1 MSRIHEA
8 MQKAALE
15 APAAP
20 VADVAAFP
28 FEPEPPSQREVK
40 SVPASALS
48 SFAQVTASA
57 PAFAVP
63 LQFDDLQKR
72 CARPEWRPDP
82 NLLVFANPAVSSVGA
97 EQFRTLRSRLYQLRS
112 NQPLRKILVTS
123 AVSGEGKTFVA
134 TNLAQAIVRQRDR
147 RVLIIDADLR
157 SARLH
162 LALGASSEPGLS
174 DYLRGDIDEVTA
186 IQAEQEGN
194 LYLIPSGTKMGN
206 PSELLSNGRLKQ
218 LLDRVGSFFDWVIID
233 SPPCLPVAD
242 SSVIADVCD
251 GLLLVVKAGSTPAE
265 LAQRARHELEGRNV
279 LGVVLNAV
287 DEKALTYG
295 SFYNTKY
302 ETEDS
307 VEAAANR
314 TVN

>member
-20 VADVAAFP
+20 ATDVAAFP
-28 FEPEPPSQREVK
+28 FEPEPLSHHEAK
-40 SVPASALS
+40 SVPSAVLGS
-48 SFAQVTASA
+48 LAQVAA

-63 LQFDDLQKR
+63 LQLDELQKQ
-72 CARPEWRPDP
+72 CAHPTWRPDV
-82 NLLVFANPAVSSVGA
+82 NSSVFADPALSSVGA
-97 EQFRTLRSRLYQLRS
+97 EQFRTLRSRMYQLRS
-112 NQPLRKILVTS
+112 SQPLRKILLTS

-134 TNLAQAIVRQRDR
+134 ANLAQAIVRQRDR

-157 SARLH
+157 SPRLH
-162 LALGASSEPGLS
+162 LVLGASTAPGLS
-174 DYLRGDIDEVTA
+174 DYLRGDIDEVAA
-186 IQAEQEGN
+186 IQSEKEGS
-194 LYLIPSGTKMGN
+194 LYFIPSGTKIGN

-218 LLDRVGSFFDWVIID
+218 LLDRVGSLFDWIIID

-242 SSVIADVCD
+242 PCVIADVCD

-279 LGVVLNAV
+279 LGVVLNSV

-295 SFYNTKY
+295 SFYNNKY
-302 ETEDS
+302 QVEDS
-307 VEAAANR
+307 VEAAASR
-314 TVN
+314 ISD